1 MRPRTLIL
9 ILLFSLVSI
18 TGAFADEQG
27 KAQSVFYQGNA
38 HYSEEKFEQAID
50 DYESILSSGFASGQ
64 LYYNLGNA
72 YFKDGKLGKAVLN
85 YLKARRLIPK
95 DADLKANLNY
105 ARSLIKGGVI
115 IPERNWFTRIFFKA
129 AYSCSLNEITLRS
142 SILYCILSI
151 LLVLAIVSKAL
162 RKLWS
167 YLSALALV
175 LLIICASFFFVQF
188 QQVVLRQEAVI
199 VVDRVDSKFEPL
211 DTATTF
217 FMVYEGERVTV
228 TASKGEW
235 IKVKRP
241 DGRQGWIK
249 RTDIELL

>member
-1 MRPRTLIL
+1 MRARTLIL
-9 ILLFSLVSI
+9 ILLFSSVFI
-18 TGAFADEQG
+18 MNAFADEQG
-27 KAQSVFYQGNA
+27 KAQSMFYQGNT

-50 DYESILSSGFASGQ
+50 DYESALSSGFASGP

-72 YFKDGKLGKAVLN
+72 YFKDGRLGKAVLN
-85 YLKARRLIPK
+85 YLKAKRLIPK
-95 DADLKANLNY
+95 DADLKSNLNY

-115 IPERNWFTRIFFKA
+115 IPQRNWFTGIFFNA
-129 AYSCSLNEITLRS
+129 AHSYSLNKITLLG
-142 SILYCILSI
+142 SILYFTLSIFLIFVIFTRARKIWVYLSI
-151 LLVLAIVSKAL
+151 LT
-162 RKLWS
+162 
-167 YLSALALV
+167 LV
-175 LLIICASFFFVQF
+175 LLIICISFFSVQLDK
-188 QQVVLRQEAVI
+188 VVLKQEAVI
-199 VVDRVDSKFEPL
+199 VVDSVDSKFEPL

-217 FMVYEGERVTV
+217 FTLYEGECIAV

>member
-9 ILLFSLVSI
+9 ILLFLLVSI
-18 TGAFADEQG
+18 TGGFADEQG
-27 KAQSVFYQGNA
+27 KAQSVFYQGNI

-50 DYESILSSGFASGQ
+50 DYESILSSGFASGP
-64 LYYNLGNA
+64 LYYNLANA

-85 YLKARRLIPK
+85 YLKAERLMPK
-95 DADLKANLNY
+95 DADLKSNLNY

-115 IPERNWFTRIFFKA
+115 IPERNWFMRIFFNA
-129 AYSCSLNEITLRS
+129 AHSFSLEKITLLGSVSYAALSLLLIFVIFTRAKK
-142 SILYCILSI
+142 IWVYLSI
-151 LLVLAIVSKAL
+151 A
-162 RKLWS
+162 
-167 YLSALALV
+167 ALA
-175 LLIICASFFFVQF
+175 LLIICVSFFSVQLHK
-188 QQVVLRQEAVI
+188 VVLEQEAVI

-217 FMVYEGERVTV
+217 FMVYEGECVTL